1 MTRILLVD
9 DDSELCNLL
18 KGWLVSEDYEVQ
30 SAENG
35 LTAWQ
40 FLQNQE
46 FDLVILDWDL
56 PDLKGIDLLRMFRAG
71 GGSTPVLFLT
81 GREEVDDKSLGL
93 DAGADDYLTKPFHP
107 KELSSRLRALLRR
120 SQGQKSVPK
129 ALGTDNMAV
138 LKKGNLVG
146 TTLAAHYEFLD
157 VLGEGAVG
165 VVFRARNPHLD
176 KLVAIKMINMA
187 LLTDEIV
194 ARFEREAR
202 AVSRLDHPGITAI
215 YDFGITEHKQRY
227 MVMEFVEGQSL
238 DDVLENI
245 DFIPLPTALQLSLQI
260 CDAMVHA
267 HQKGVLHRDLKPSN
281 IMLKGSLEQSPSIK
295 ILDFGLA
302 KFNDKNTAE
311 SAVLTQTGQIFGS
324 PMYMSPE
331 QVHGEGTD
339 ERSDVYSFGCVLYEI
354 LTGYPPLMGKSAS
367 EVMYKH
373 IAELPPSLAD
383 MRPDLSFPSSLQ
395 LLLSKAL
402 EKDCNKRYQ
411 SMSELKV
418 DLQSVAATPAP

>member
-9 DDSELCNLL
+9 DDPELRNLL
-18 KGWLVSEDYEVQ
+18 NGWLVSEDYQVQ
-30 SAENG
+30 TAENG

-40 FLQNQE
+40 SLQNQE
-46 FDLVILDWDL
+46 YDLVILDWDL
-56 PDLKGIDLLRMFRAG
+56 PDLKGIDLLRMYRAG
-71 GGSTPVLFLT
+71 GGNTPVLFLT

-120 SQGQKSVPK
+120 TQAQKAAPK
-129 ALGTDNMAV
+129 PLGTNNMAV
-138 LKKGNLVG
+138 LKKGNLTG

-176 KLVAIKMINMA
+176 KLVAIKMLNTA
-187 LLTDEIV
+187 QLTDEIV

-215 YDFGITEHKQRY
+215 YDFGVTEHNQRY

-238 DDVLENI
+238 DAVLEAQ
-245 DFIPLPTALQLSLQI
+245 DFLPLPRALQISIQI
-260 CDAMVHA
+260 CDAMAHA
-267 HQKGVLHRDLKPSN
+267 HHKGVLHRDLKPSN
-281 IMLKGSLEQSPSIK
+281 IMLKGDAEQSHSVK

-302 KFNDKNTAE
+302 KLNDKNTAE
-311 SAVLTQTGQIFGS
+311 AAVLTQTGQVFGS

-331 QVHGEGTD
+331 QVHGDPTD
-339 ERSDVYSFGCVLYEI
+339 ERSDIYSFGCLIYEAV
-354 LTGYPPLMGKSAS
+354 TGYPPLLGKSAA

-373 IAELPPSLAD
+373 IAEAPPSLVE
-383 MRPDLSFPSSLQ
+383 MRPELSFPDNLQ
-395 LLLSKAL
+395 LLLSKTL
-402 EKDCNKRYQ
+402 EKDCSKRYQ
-411 SMSELKV
+411 SMLELKGA
-418 DLQSVAATPAP
+418 LENVATAPAP